1 MFDLKSNILFA
12 IKTIAKDKKTNEN
25 EVLLK
30 TADYNS
36 KAEDLLFYV
45 FINSDARQNDDGK
58 YGFTLTDLLG
68 LLRGNTMK
76 ALMDMTGFTV
86 KKAFE
91 VVCKNYEFPMD
102 KTSFIF
108 RKKDALQGF
117 FLANVGAEYKKIK
130 FNEINM

>member
-45 FINSDARQNDDGK
+45 FINSDAQQNDDGK

-91 VVCKNYEFPMD
+91 VICDNYEMIREN
-102 KTSFIF
+102 TAFI
-108 RKKDALQGF
+108 L
-117 FLANVGAEYKKIK
+117 
-130 FNEINM
+130 